1 MCLYRGIYY
10 HECGHSRF
18 LLHTFCDCLLN
29 QLQRINDPEERQ
41 RHAIP
46 FDGSGCEPRVKLKE
60 DGSVDMKTRDL
71 IKEWANV
78 VMWEHNMV
86 EVCRDCGAMGF
97 DGIAEIEQLIP

>member
-1 MCLYRGIYY
+1 M
-10 HECGHSRF
+10 
-18 LLHTFCDCLLN
+18 
-29 QLQRINDPEERQ
+29 
-41 RHAIP
+41 
-46 FDGSGCEPRVKLKE
+46 
-60 DGSVDMKTRDL
+60 DMKTRDL